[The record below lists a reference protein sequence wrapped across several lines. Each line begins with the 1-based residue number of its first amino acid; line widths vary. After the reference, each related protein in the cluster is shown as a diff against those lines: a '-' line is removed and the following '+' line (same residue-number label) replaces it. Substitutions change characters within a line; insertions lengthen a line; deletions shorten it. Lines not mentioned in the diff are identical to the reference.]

1 MMELVTAR
9 DAIAAQFEAFRTE
22 LDEHHDRR
30 ERLIKVNRVH
40 ITCKRIRQE
49 YMDMLIYWK

>member
-9 DAIAAQFEAFRTE
+9 DAIPAQFEAFRTE

-30 ERLIKVNRVH
+30 ERLIKVNRIH
-40 ITCKRIRQE
+40 FEFLLNELDKSICIC
-49 YMDMLIYWK
+49 